1 MAFALDPCIEADS
14 LLAGRHAE
22 FQVRLVDDERFFW
35 VLLIPECEGIVELH
49 DLDPKTNADLIQ
61 LAAALGAALQRAT
74 GAKKINTATIGNVL
88 SQFHLHVIA
97 RHTHDESWPAPV
109 WGRGTAVPLLPETK
123 AKRLEILG
131 EFLTTLG

>member
-74 GAKKINTATIGNVL
+74 GAKKINTATIGNVV

-97 RHTHDESWPAPV
+97 RHTHDESWPDPV

>member
-14 LLAGRHAE
+14 LLAGRYAE

-74 GAKKINTATIGNVL
+74 GAKKINTATIGNVV

-109 WGRGTAVPLLPETK
+109 WGRGTAVPLLPETR

>member
-1 MAFALDPCIEADS
+1 MAFVLDHRIEAAS
-14 LLAGRHAE
+14 LMAGRHAE
-22 FQVRLVDDERFFW
+22 FQVRLVNDERFFW
-35 VLLIPECEGIVELH
+35 VLLVPECEGIVELH
-49 DLDPKTNADLIQ
+49 DLDPKTNADLMQ
-61 LAAALGAALQRAT
+61 LAAALGAALQHAT
-74 GAKKINTATIGNVL
+74 GAKKINTAAIGNAV

-109 WGRGTAVPLLPETK
+109 WGRGTAGPLLPETK

>member
-74 GAKKINTATIGNVL
+74 GAKKINTATIGNVV

-97 RHTHDESWPAPV
+97 RHTHDESWPVPV

>member
-1 MAFALDPCIEADS
+1 MAFALDLRIEADS
-14 LLAGRHAE
+14 LLVGRHAE

-35 VLLIPECEGIVELH
+35 ALLIPECEGIVELH
-49 DLDPKTNADLIQ
+49 DLDPKTNADLMQ
-61 LAAALGAALQRAT
+61 LAAALGAALKRAT
-74 GAKKINTATIGNVL
+74 GAKKINTATIGNVV

-97 RHTHDESWPAPV
+97 RHAHDESWPAPV
-109 WGRGTAVPLLPETK
+109 WGQGTTVTLLPETK

>member
-14 LLAGRHAE
+14 LLSGRHAE

-74 GAKKINTATIGNVL
+74 GAKKINTATIGNVV

>member
-1 MAFALDPCIEADS
+1 MAFALDPRIEADS

-35 VLLIPECEGIVELH
+35 VVLIPECEGIVELH
-49 DLDPKTNADLIQ
+49 DLDPKTNADLMQ
-61 LAAALGAALQRAT
+61 LAAALGAALQHAT
-74 GAKKINTATIGNVL
+74 GAKKINTATIGNVV

-97 RHTHDESWPAPV
+97 RHTYDESWPAPV
-109 WGRGTAVPLLPETK
+109 WGRGTAVPLLRETK

-131 EFLTTLG
+131 EFLTRLC

>member
-14 LLAGRHAE
+14 LLAGRRAE

-74 GAKKINTATIGNVL
+74 GAKKINTATIGNVV

>member
-74 GAKKINTATIGNVL
+74 GAKKINTATIGNVI

>member
-35 VLLIPECEGIVELH
+35 VLLIPEYEGIVELH

-74 GAKKINTATIGNVL
+74 GAKKINTATIGNVV

>member
-22 FQVRLVDDERFFW
+22 FQVRLVHDERFFW

-74 GAKKINTATIGNVL
+74 GAKKINTATIGNVV